1 MGEYIMKN
9 WFYIALSFLLLAG
22 TFQSCKK
29 DKDDDGLEALEEQ
42 LRQKDALI
50 KQLEEEKNSL
60 NNTNKQLDETN
71 KKLDELLKKLQGDN
85 PSDPGEEGEQDTSS
99 VIVPTG
105 NTYENPGWKSVAIS
119 GDYAYTMTAVFELPA
134 ELKAKA
140 SSDDLMAAFVGDE
153 CRGVVKAI
161 DGVFLLTVIGTGNE
175 STNVTFRYWNASDH
189 SLYESL
195 FSIPFTSDRVYG
207 VVDNPKRFSC
217 KQL

>member
-1 MGEYIMKN
+1 MKN

-42 LRQKDALI
+42 LRLKDALI
-50 KQLEEEKNSL
+50 KQLEEEKDGL

-71 KKLDELLKKLQGDN
+71 KKLDELIKKLQGDN
-85 PSDPGEEGEQDTSS
+85 PSGQGEEDVQDTSA

-134 ELKAKA
+134 ELKTKA

-153 CRGVVKAI
+153 CRGVVKSI

-189 SLYESL
+189 CLYESL
-195 FSIPFTSDRVYG
+195 VLIPFTSDRVYG

>member
-1 MGEYIMKN
+1 MKN
-9 WFYIALSFLLLAG
+9 WFYIAISFLLLAG

-50 KQLEEEKNSL
+50 KELEEEKKDL

-71 KKLDELLKKLQGDN
+71 RKLDELLKKLQGDD
-85 PSDPGEEGEQDTSS
+85 PSESGEDDVQDTSS

-105 NTYENPGWKSVAIS
+105 NTFENPGWKSVAIA
-119 GDYAYTMTAVFELPA
+119 GDYAYTMTVVFELPA

-140 SSDDLMAAFVGDE
+140 TSDDIMAAFVGKE

-161 DGVFLLTVIGTGNE
+161 DGVFLLTVIGTGDE
-175 STNVTFRYWNASDH
+175 TTNVTFRYWNAEDH
-189 SLYESL
+189 FMYESL
-195 FSIPFTSDRVYG
+195 VSIPFTSDRIYG